1 MNIQESYN
9 LKVLLETLDKPY
21 SLTDITDKNDHIV
34 QHLRSVDGATDI
46 KLQAVDVHPEQTFI
60 SYLKD
65 GAYEIHHHVSRDA
78 GQFNGKNISKTTPSK
93 FVSTVFDFVKSK
105 VDDGHPVRIISADS
119 HFNVYHRLSKIISN
133 KHGFSV
139 TDGTKDSDGNN
150 VFTIS
155 KEKFSYGT

>member
-1 MNIQESYN
+1 MNIQESYT

-46 KLQAVDVHPEQTFI
+46 KLHSVDVHPEQTFI

-78 GQFNGKNISKTTPSK
+78 GQFN
-93 FVSTVFDFVKSK
+93 
-105 VDDGHPVRIISADS
+105 IIRQGILTA
-119 HFNVYHRLSKIISN
+119 
-133 KHGFSV
+133 
-139 TDGTKDSDGNN
+139 KDC
-150 VFTIS
+150 
-155 KEKFSYGT
+155 